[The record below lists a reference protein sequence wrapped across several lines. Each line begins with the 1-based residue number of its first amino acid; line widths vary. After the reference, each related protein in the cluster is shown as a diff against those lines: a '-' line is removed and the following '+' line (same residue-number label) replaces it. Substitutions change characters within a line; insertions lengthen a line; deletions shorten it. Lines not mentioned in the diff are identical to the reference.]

1 MYQVLFS
8 KKVISLCSN
17 RYMYVKNNWGILI
30 YTCKPKYTIIELKE
44 NVSLQT
50 LKKLFDKLNHVCRC
64 SFEAEEKTDVV
75 TSILITS
82 RREIVVDKHE
92 WKRNFIRWIKESNP
106 RLLFRKYSGGT
117 IKVIHHGM
125 LIFSIHLKTQQPKSK
140 V

>member
-17 RYMYVKNNWGILI
+17 RYMYVKNN
-30 YTCKPKYTIIELKE
+30 CTIIELKE
-44 NVSLQT
+44 NVSLKT

-92 WKRNFIRWIKESNP
+92 
-106 RLLFRKYSGGT
+106 
-117 IKVIHHGM
+117 
-125 LIFSIHLKTQQPKSK
+125 
-140 V
+140 

>member
-1 MYQVLFS
+1 
-8 KKVISLCSN
+8 
-17 RYMYVKNNWGILI
+17 MYVKNNWGILI

-50 LKKLFDKLNHVCRC
+50 SKKLFDKLNHVCRC

-92 WKRNFIRWIKESNP
+92 WKRNLVDELKRVIPGCYLEST
-106 RLLFRKYSGGT
+106 LEA
-117 IKVIHHGM
+117 
-125 LIFSIHLKTQQPKSK
+125 Q
-140 V
+140 

>member
-30 YTCKPKYTIIELKE
+30 YNTCKPKYTIIELKE

-75 TSILITS
+75 TLILITS
-82 RREIVVDKHE
+82 RREIANE
-92 WKRNFIRWIKESNP
+92 REI
-106 RLLFRKYSGGT
+106 
-117 IKVIHHGM
+117 
-125 LIFSIHLKTQQPKSK
+125 
-140 V
+140 

>member
-92 WKRNFIRWIKESNP
+92 WKRNLVDELKM
-106 RLLFRKYSGGT
+106 LFRKYSGGT
-117 IKVIHHGM
+117 IIVIHHGM